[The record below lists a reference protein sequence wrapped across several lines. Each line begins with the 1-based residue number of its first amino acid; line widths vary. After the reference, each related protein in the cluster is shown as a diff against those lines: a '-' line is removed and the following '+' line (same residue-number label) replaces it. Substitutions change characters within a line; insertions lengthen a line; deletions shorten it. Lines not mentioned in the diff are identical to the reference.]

1 MLRHRTRMSAFSA
14 VLALS
19 SLAGCAG
26 HGNVA
31 MLEDELRQREGMIT
45 ELDEQVVTLHKELQ
59 ATNYE
64 LVTLRTQLESPAG
77 QSLVAEQ
84 AATLAKVEKVAFHT
98 LLTSGFNADE
108 APGDDK
114 LSVLLQ
120 PLDGDGDLMKLG
132 GSIELELFD
141 YTLPTDQQRIGHWT
155 FKSDEVKQAWHRG
168 LMASGYLFELPW
180 QTAPA
185 SQELVLHGRLTAP
198 DQRQFDTTLKV
209 AVRTAQSEAAVVQ
222 KHRRLAEPNIVAVGH
237 AEVVPAKP
245 VKIDPAA
252 AAPAAPRVRSAA
264 KFETSDRYKTD
275 EIPQRR

>member
-1 MLRHRTRMSAFSA
+1 MPRHRTWMSPFLA
-14 VLALS
+14 VLA
-19 SLAGCAG
+19 SLLPVGCAG

-31 MLEDELRQREGMIT
+31 LLEDELRQREGMIA
-45 ELDEQVVTLHKELQ
+45 ELDEQVVTLRKELQ
-59 ATNYE
+59 TTNYE
-64 LVTLRTQLESPAG
+64 LVTLRTQLKSPG
-77 QSLVAEQ
+77 KQSLVAEQ

-108 APGDDK
+108 TPGDDS

-120 PLDGDGDLMKLG
+120 PLDGDGDLLKLG

-141 YTLPTDQQRIGHWT
+141 YTLPTDRQRIGHWT
-155 FKSDEVKQAWHRG
+155 FGPDDVRQAWHRG

-185 SQELVLHGRLTAP
+185 SQQLVLHGRLTAP
-198 DQRQFDTTLKV
+198 DQRQFDTTLQV
-209 AVRTAQSEAAVVQ
+209 AVRTPESEAAVAQ
-222 KHRRLAEPNIVAVGH
+222 KRRKLAEPKIVAVGQ

-245 VKIDPAA
+245 AGKGDPA
-252 AAPAAPRVRSAA
+252 AAPRVRAA
-264 KFETSDRYKTD
+264 SKIETSDRYKMH